1 MANLTAVDSFGI
13 PMDLQTLDSSG
24 NTLETLAYR
33 CYTSTVAGA
42 LQALPGGTAEPGA
55 VPGPCA
61 GDDGAAEAHDH
72 GPRVSAVRLD
82 RAGRLIVPVR
92 CDGDPCRGELALVA
106 KQKVKVKKRNR
117 KKPTRVSVRTVKVLP
132 FVKAKAKRKKD
143 GGRRR

>member
-72 GPRVSAVRLD
+72 GPRARQRGAAGPRRATD
-82 RAGRLIVPVR
+82 RAG
-92 CDGDPCRGELALVA
+92 AL
-106 KQKVKVKKRNR
+106 
-117 KKPTRVSVRTVKVLP
+117 
-132 FVKAKAKRKKD
+132 
-143 GGRRR
+143 